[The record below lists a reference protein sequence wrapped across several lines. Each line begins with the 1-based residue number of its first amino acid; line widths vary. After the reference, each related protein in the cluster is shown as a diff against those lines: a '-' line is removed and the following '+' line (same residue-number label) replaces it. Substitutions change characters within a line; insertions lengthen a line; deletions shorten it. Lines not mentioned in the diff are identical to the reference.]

1 MPGPKMGETEMT
13 LLPDLQKFEA
23 LAREGFNLIPVSREI
38 AADLETPVSAFLKVA
53 RGDYSFLLESVRG
66 GEKWGRYTFL
76 GSEPSMV
83 LRARADRTDIIR
95 PGRGTE
101 SRVAPN
107 AFEELRKEVQ
117 RFKAP
122 EIPGL
127 PRFFGGAVGFLA
139 YDIVRCFEPRIPARA
154 HDDLG
159 TPDLYMMFT
168 ESVLMFDNVRQSLTI
183 IVNVAVNEFGSPR
196 EGYEHAQKII
206 AEMIDRLAGPVIPP
220 RLEGGPV
227 SFHAPVAVTSNT
239 NREAYMTT
247 VSRAKE
253 YITAGDIIQ
262 VVPSQRFEAPL
273 TAHPFNIYRSLR
285 SINPSPYMF
294 YLRLGDFTL
303 VGASPEV
310 MVRVEGREV
319 TLRPIAGTR
328 RRGVT
333 EAEDRDLEK
342 ELLADP
348 KERAEHVMLVDLG
361 RNDVG
366 RVSEVGSVKVT
377 ELMVVERYSHVMH
390 IVSNVTGTLR
400 EECDAFDAFRATF
413 PQGTVSGAPKIRAM
427 EIIDELESVRRGVYA
442 GAVGYFS
449 YTGNTD
455 TAIALRTLLIK
466 GNRVFIQAGG
476 GIVADSDPGAEFEES
491 VNKARAMVRAL
502 QAAREFETNEG
513 AR

>member
-1 MPGPKMGETEMT
+1 M
-13 LLPDLQKFEA
+13 LQPDEREFEE
-23 LAREGFNLIPVSREI
+23 LKQQGYNLIPVAREI
-38 AADLETPVSAFLKVA
+38 AADLETPVSAFLKIA

-76 GSEPSMV
+76 GSEPAMV
-83 LRARADRTDIIR
+83 IRARAGRTDIIR
-95 PGRGTE
+95 PGRGVEVRSITN
-101 SRVAPN
+101 S
-107 AFEELRKEVQ
+107 FDELRREVMQ
-117 RFKAP
+117 FRAP
-122 EIPGL
+122 ELPGN

-139 YDIVRCFEPRIPARA
+139 YDIVRCFERIPETAN
-154 HDDLG
+154 DDLG
-159 TPDLYMMFT
+159 VPDLYMMFT
-168 ESVLMFDNVRQSLTI
+168 DTMLMFDNVRQTL
-183 IVNVAVNEFGSPR
+183 R
-196 EGYEHAQKII
+196 II
-206 AEMIDRLAGPVIPP
+206 ANVPVDEFPSTRAAYQSAQIKIDEIIARLKTPVVSP
-220 RLEGGPV
+220 RLEGAASV
-227 SFHAPVAVTSNT
+227 SANDATITSNLT
-239 NREAYMTT
+239 REAYMAT
-247 VSRAKE
+247 VTAAKE
-253 YITAGDIIQ
+253 YIAAGDVIQ

-285 SINPSPYMF
+285 TINPSPYMF
-294 YLRLGDFTL
+294 YLRLGDLTL

-310 MVRVEGREV
+310 MVRVEGRDV

-328 RRGVT
+328 PRGKT
-333 EAEDRDLEK
+333 DAEDRAMEA

-366 RVSEVGSVKVT
+366 RVSEIGSVKVT
-377 ELMVVERYSHVMH
+377 EYMVVERYYSVMH
-390 IVSNVTGTLR
+390 IVSNVIGQLR

-427 EIIDELESVRRGVYA
+427 QIIDELENTRRGVYA

-466 GNRVFIQAGG
+466 NNRVYIQAGG
-476 GIVADSDPGAEFEES
+476 GVVADSDPAAEFEES

-502 QAAREFETNEG
+502 QAAREFENATG

>member
-1 MPGPKMGETEMT
+1 MLQPTEHE
-13 LLPDLQKFEA
+13 FEE
-23 LAREGFNLIPVSREI
+23 LKRQGYNLIPVAREI
-38 AADLETPVSAFLKVA
+38 AADLETPVSAFLKIA

-76 GSEPSMV
+76 GSEPAMV
-83 LRARADRTDIIR
+83 IRARAGRMDIIR
-95 PGRGTE
+95 PGRGVEVRSITN
-101 SRVAPN
+101 S
-107 AFEELRKEVQ
+107 FDELRREVTQ
-117 RFKAP
+117 FRAP
-122 EIPGL
+122 ELPGN

-139 YDIVRCFEPRIPARA
+139 YDIVRCFERIPETAN
-154 HDDLG
+154 DDLG
-159 TPDLYMMFT
+159 VPDLYMMFT
-168 ESVLMFDNVRQSLTI
+168 DTMLMFDNVRQTL
-183 IVNVAVNEFGSPR
+183 R
-196 EGYEHAQKII
+196 II
-206 AEMIDRLAGPVIPP
+206 ANVPVDEFPSTRAAYQSAQIKIDEIIARLKTPVVPP
-220 RLEGGPV
+220 RLEGAASV
-227 SFHAPVAVTSNT
+227 SANDATITSNLT
-239 NREAYMTT
+239 REAYMAT
-247 VSRAKE
+247 VSAAKE
-253 YITAGDIIQ
+253 YIVAGDVIQ

-285 SINPSPYMF
+285 AINPSPYMF
-294 YLRLGDFTL
+294 YLRLGDLTL

-310 MVRVEGREV
+310 MVRVEGRDV

-328 RRGVT
+328 PRGKT
-333 EAEDRDLEK
+333 DAEDRAMEA

-366 RVSEVGSVKVT
+366 RVSEIGSVKVT
-377 ELMVVERYSHVMH
+377 EYMIVERYYSVMH
-390 IVSNVTGTLR
+390 IVSNVIGKLR

-427 EIIDELESVRRGVYA
+427 QIIDELESTRRGVYA

-466 GNRVFIQAGG
+466 NNRVYIQAGG
-476 GIVADSDPGAEFEES
+476 GVVADSDPAAEFEES

-502 QAAREFETNEG
+502 QAAREFETAAS

>member
-1 MPGPKMGETEMT
+1 MAFLPT
-13 LLPDLQKFEA
+13 LEQFEE
-23 LAREGFNLIPVSREI
+23 LARAGFNLIPVSREI
-38 AADLETPVSAFLKVA
+38 AADLETPVSAFLKIA
-53 RGDYSFLLESVRG
+53 RGDYAFLLESVRG

-83 LRARADRTDIIR
+83 IRARGSRTDIIR

-101 SRVAPN
+101 SRNAPN
-107 AFEELRKEVQ
+107 AFAELRKELK

-139 YDIVRCFEPRIPARA
+139 YDIVRCFEPRVPETVD
-154 HDDLG
+154 DDLG
-159 TPDLYMMFT
+159 TPDLFMMFT
-168 ESVLMFDNVRQSLTI
+168 DRVMMFDNVRQTLRA
-183 IVNVAVNEFGSPR
+183 IVNVPVTEFDSPR
-196 EGYEHAQKII
+196 AAYEGAQRKIDELI
-206 AEMIDRLAGPVIPP
+206 ERLSGPVPLP
-220 RLEGGPV
+220 RLEGSPAR
-227 SFHAPVAVTSNT
+227 FTAPVNVTSNT
-239 NREAYMTT
+239 NREGYMAM
-247 VSRAKE
+247 VSKAKE

-273 TAHPFNIYRSLR
+273 EVHPFNIYRSLR
-285 SINPSPYMF
+285 AINPSPYMF
-294 YLRLGDFTL
+294 YLRLGDHTL

-310 MVRVEGREV
+310 MVRVEGRDV

-328 RRGVT
+328 PRGAT
-333 EAEDRDLEK
+333 EQEDLELEK
-342 ELLADP
+342 ELLGDP

-366 RVSEVGSVKVT
+366 RVSKIGSVNVS

-390 IVSNVTGTLR
+390 IVSNVKGILR
-400 EECDAFDAFRATF
+400 EGCDAFDAFAATF

-427 EIIDELESVRRGVYA
+427 EIIDELEQVRRGVYA

-466 GNRVFIQAGG
+466 NNRVYIQAGG
-476 GIVADSDPGAEFEES
+476 GVVADSDPGSEFEES
-491 VNKARAMVRAL
+491 VNKARAMIRAL
-502 QAAREFETNEG
+502 NAAREFEAASAA